1 MPAEIVDVATTLASV
16 IRLITPT
23 AAAHS
28 VRMEMDP
35 VSPGIRVRV
44 NEADLQHVLLNLLL
58 NAVQACR
65 PGGRV
70 RLGAEGGEEV
80 RVRVTDEGCGIAQ
93 EDLKRIF
100 EPFCSLRKGGT
111 GLGLFLSLDLLR
123 RWGGEIRVRSTPGSG
138 STFEVILPPVGG
150 EAKEEESV

>member
-1 MPAEIVDVATTLASV
+1 MPAEIVGVATMLASAM
-16 IRLITPT
+16 RLINPT

-28 VRMEMDP
+28 VRMDLDP

-58 NAVQACR
+58 NAVQACG

-70 RLGAEGGEEV
+70 RLGAVGGEET
-80 RVRVTDEGCGIAQ
+80 RISVTDDGCGIAP
-93 EDLKRIF
+93 EDQKRIF

-123 RWGGEIRVRSTPGSG
+123 RWGGEIRVRSTPGVG
-138 STFEVILPPVGG
+138 STFEVVLPSVGG
-150 EAKEEESV
+150 EATEEETV